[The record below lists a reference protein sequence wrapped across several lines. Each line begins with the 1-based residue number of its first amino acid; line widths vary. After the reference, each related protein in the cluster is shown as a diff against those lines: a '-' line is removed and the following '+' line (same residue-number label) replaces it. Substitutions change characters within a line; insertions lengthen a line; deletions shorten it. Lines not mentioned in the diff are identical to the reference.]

1 LELQS
6 TITRE
11 NLEILVTSFYQKAMR
26 DDLIGHYFTLE
37 LGEDI
42 TDFEWVRHI
51 DILVDFWSSVLI
63 DDPEY
68 NSDPYG
74 PHFTI
79 IGLKEQD
86 FVRWV
91 KLFIETSDEIYVPD
105 VSMLFQEK
113 AKFYAQE
120 FMTRL
125 KVNPEISEY
134 YNV

>member
-1 LELQS
+1 MELQS

-11 NLEILVTSFYQKAMR
+11 NLETLVTTFYHRAMK
-26 DDLIGHYFTLE
+26 DDLIGDYFTLE

-42 TDFEWVRHI
+42 NNFEWVRHI
-51 DILVDFWSSVLI
+51 DILVDFWASVFM

-68 NSDPYG
+68 TSDPYG

-79 IGLKEQD
+79 VGLQEKD

-91 KLFIETSDEIYVPD
+91 QLFSQASEEIYVD
-105 VSMLFQEK
+105 EVAKSFQHK
-113 AKFYAQE
+113 AKEYAQE

>member
-1 LELQS
+1 M
-6 TITRE
+6 
-11 NLEILVTSFYQKAMR
+11 K
-26 DDLIGHYFTLE
+26 DDIIGDYFTLE

-42 TDFEWVRHI
+42 NNFEWVRHI
-51 DILVDFWSSVLI
+51 DILVDFWASVFM

-68 NSDPYG
+68 TSDPYG

-79 IGLKEQD
+79 VGLQEKD

-91 KLFIETSDEIYVPD
+91 QLFSQASEEIYVIEIAKG
-105 VSMLFQEK
+105 FQQR
-113 AKFYAQE
+113 AKEYAQE